1 MHVGRARVR
10 PAGQRAR
17 RVRAAAPARRGQ
29 RAGPAAWRG
38 RAGRQQQI
46 SSVCSEYGGVAT
58 HRTSKRRRR
67 SSPAPS
73 GQRCSRWQ
81 DSAGGPGE
89 PWPIVFRFSPRRRC
103 SHGGARSMM
112 PASRSTLLVWQISFW
127 ILWNVIQIFDV
138 LCSHKKNQGRILKG
152 KSIFLSSFD
161 TITCCLWSR
170 SKPGLQF

>member
-1 MHVGRARVR
+1 MHVGRARHPGACAAGR
-10 PAGQRAR
+10 PAG
-17 RVRAAAPARRGQ
+17 APARRGQ

-38 RAGRQQQI
+38 RG
-46 SSVCSEYGGVAT
+46 SSKFPACAANTAASRPTEQA
-58 HRTSKRRRR
+58 SDDAEAPA
-67 SSPAPS
+67 SPAPS